1 MSRPLGIFSPFR
13 LPLLRADERRALFCL
28 DNDDRGCHGAALSV
42 VGFCITLLLDLLSPL
57 IPKPRDLARTL
68 LLVDRGRL
76 VGVRPIRKSVL

>member
-42 VGFCITLLLDLLSPL
+42 VVIDTFEV
-57 IPKPRDLARTL
+57 KERQ
-68 LLVDRGRL
+68 
-76 VGVRPIRKSVL
+76 GVASDGN